1 MTTQQISFNGK
12 NYMLITEAVM
22 TGRLLPYPK
31 NYHEVKAGEE
41 FEFEMAAKAADNEG
55 VRYEVIWVFRDI
67 KGEEADYD
75 NYDFADIYDVTP
87 L

>member
-1 MTTQQISFNGK
+1 MTTQINFNGK

-41 FEFEMAAKAADNEG
+41 FEFEMAAKAADDKG
-55 VRYEVIWVFRDI
+55 VRYEVIWIFRDI
-67 KGEEADYD
+67 KGEEAD
-75 NYDFADIYDVTP
+75 NYDFDNIYDVTP

>member
-1 MTTQQISFNGK
+1 MTTQQINFNGK

-31 NYHEVKAGEE
+31 NYHEVKTGEE
-41 FEFEMAAKAADNEG
+41 FDFEMAAKAVDENG
-55 VRYEVIWVFRDI
+55 VRYEVIWIFRDI
-67 KGEEADYD
+67 KGEEAD
-75 NYDFADIYDVTP
+75 NYDFDNIYDVTP

>member
-1 MTTQQISFNGK
+1 MTTQINFNGK

-31 NYHEVKAGEE
+31 NYHEVTAGEE
-41 FEFEMAAKAADNEG
+41 FEFEMAAKAADDKG
-55 VRYEVIWVFRDI
+55 VRYEVIWIFRDI
-67 KGEEADYD
+67 KGEEAD
-75 NYDFADIYDVTP
+75 NYDFDNIYDVTP